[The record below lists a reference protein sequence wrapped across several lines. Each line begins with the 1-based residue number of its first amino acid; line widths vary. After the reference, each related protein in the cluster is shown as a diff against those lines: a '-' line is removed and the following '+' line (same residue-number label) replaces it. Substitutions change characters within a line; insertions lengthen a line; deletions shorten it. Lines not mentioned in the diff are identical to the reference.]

1 MVFSM
6 APNKHNKPAKP
17 LIRVLT
23 CPKLSKKRPN
33 LILTPFIPV
42 AKKAR
47 PRAAP

>member
-1 MVFSM
+1 VVFSM